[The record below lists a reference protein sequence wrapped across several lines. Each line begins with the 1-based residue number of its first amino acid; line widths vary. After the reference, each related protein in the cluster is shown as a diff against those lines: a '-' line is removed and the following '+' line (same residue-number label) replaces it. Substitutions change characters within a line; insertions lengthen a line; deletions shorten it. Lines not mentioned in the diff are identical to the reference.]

1 MSPPPCSPIGYVVR
15 TCGATAK
22 FRGPRPYDVALVFRP
37 STDPEATKGRRMTS
51 YATAAVLTTLAEG
64 EGGGN
69 HESLSP
75 YLTGGGA
82 LFALLLLLFIT
93 TRFNRDR

>member
-1 MSPPPCSPIGYVVR
+1 MSI
-15 TCGATAK
+15 
-22 FRGPRPYDVALVFRP
+22 P
-37 STDPEATKGRRMTS
+37 ST
-51 YATAAVLTTLAEG
+51 AAQFATLAA
-64 EGGGN
+64 EGGEHAGN

-82 LFALLLLLFIT
+82 LFALLLLLWIT

>member
-1 MSPPPCSPIGYVVR
+1 M
-15 TCGATAK
+15 TAHI
-22 FRGPRPYDVALVFRP
+22 PAALTP
-37 STDPEATKGRRMTS
+37 
-51 YATAAVLTTLAEG
+51 LAEG
-64 EGGGN
+64 GA

-82 LFALLLLLFIT
+82 LFALLLLLWIT